1 MVRSLH
7 DTPSNGA
14 WLRGELDQ
22 ESIVS
27 LFTHRAP
34 FPVWRL
40 ALLIGRPTRHTPQH
54 SVDMVV
60 YICRYG
66 HRIPSGMAIHTPFHI
81 GQIVSV

>member
-7 DTPSNGA
+7 DTPSNGD